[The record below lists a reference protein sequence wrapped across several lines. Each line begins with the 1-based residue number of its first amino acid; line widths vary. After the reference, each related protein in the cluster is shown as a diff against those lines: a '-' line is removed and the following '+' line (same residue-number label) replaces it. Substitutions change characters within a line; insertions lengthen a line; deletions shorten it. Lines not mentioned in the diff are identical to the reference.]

1 MSKKCSCSAGSCGL
15 SEEKFTE
22 ALDFLRVVGD
32 PTRLRILYM
41 VRERELCVCEILEV
55 MKLPQN
61 LVSHHLRV
69 LREAGLIV
77 SVREGKFV
85 RYSSFPDALTRQMD
99 EVLSVLGITQ

>member
-1 MSKKCSCSAGSCGL
+1 MKDKCSCSATDCGL
-15 SEEKFTE
+15 PEEKFTG

-32 PTRLRILYM
+32 PTRLRILCM
-41 VRERELCVCEILEV
+41 LREQELCVCEILEG

-77 SVREGKFV
+77 SEREGKFV
-85 RYSSFPDALTRQMD
+85 RYSSVPEALDGEME
-99 EVLSVLGITQ
+99 EVLLVLGITK

>member
-1 MSKKCSCSAGSCGL
+1 MSEKGSCSEGSCGL

-22 ALDFLRVVGD
+22 ALFFLRVVGD
-32 PTRLRILYM
+32 PTRLRILCM
-41 VRERELCVCEILEV
+41 VRERELCVCEILEA

-77 SVREGKFV
+77 SAREGKFV
-85 RYSSFPDALTRQMD
+85 RYSSFPGALNRQME
-99 EVLSVLGITQ
+99 EVLFVLGITK